1 MGGLAGTLGEHM
13 SIRVRMTVLAV
24 TGLLVAGCTSG
35 GSGTGTT
42 TAAPS
47 TTTPPST
54 ADAKPSAAATAPALP
69 ASLTGQRPDWKRCA
83 APESGPRPGTEWRCA
98 TVKVPLDHAKPD
110 GATIP
115 VALIRKEA
123 RDKGGRIGS
132 LLFDFGGPGA
142 SGVDILPQAAEEYAK
157 LGERYDLVGFDPR
170 GVVRSSGVVCRDDA
184 EQAAAEA
191 SVDLTPDTA
200 AEEAAYLADGA
211 DFGAGCARRA
221 GTVLPYTTTTAT
233 ARDLDLI
240 RQVLG
245 DEKLHYFGISYGTQL
260 GGVYAHLFPKNVG
273 RFVLDAVVDPTADT
287 TGHARH
293 QTIGFQ
299 RALDNY
305 LKSTGQ
311 DPKAG
316 TERIAR
322 LLRKL
327 DREPLTVGE
336 RRLTEGLALTGIAVT
351 LYGQANWSMLTQA
364 LEEAEGGSGRTML
377 QLADWY
383 NDRDDKGHYSTQSHS
398 QRAISCAD
406 SSERPTAA
414 QAKALIPEFRR
425 LSPVFGAFLAW
436 DTAGWCANWPVKG
449 ERATPEASAPGAAP
463 ILVVGTTGDPAT
475 PYEGAEKMAEELGK
489 GVGVLVTNEG
499 EGHGA
504 YGTSSCVT
512 ATVDAYLLDGKVPAY
527 GKTCSSGAVR
537 SGA

>member
-1 MGGLAGTLGEHM
+1 M

-35 GSGTGTT
+35 GSGAGA
-42 TAAPS
+42 TA
-47 TTTPPST
+47 PPST
-54 ADAKPSAAATAPALP
+54 ATGSPTGSATPPPTTDDAKPSAAAPLP

-83 APESGPRPGTEWRCA
+83 APESGQRPGPEWRCA
-98 TVKVPLDHAKPD
+98 TVKVPLDHAKPE
-110 GATIP
+110 GAMIP

-123 RDKGGRIGS
+123 TDKGGRIGS
-132 LLFDFGGPGA
+132 LLFNFGGPGA
-142 SGVDILPQAAEEYAK
+142 SGVDILPQAAAEYAK

-170 GVVRSSGVVCRDDA
+170 GVGGSAGVVCRDDA

-200 AEEAAYLADGA
+200 AEEAAYLKDSTA
-211 DFGAGCARRA
+211 FGAGCARRSA
-221 GTVLPYTTTTAT
+221 TVLPYTTTTAT
-233 ARDLDLI
+233 ARDLDLV

-245 DEKLHYFGISYGTQL
+245 DDKLHYFGISYGTQL
-260 GGVYAHLFPKNVG
+260 GGTYAHLFPANVG
-273 RFVLDAVVDPTADT
+273 RLVLDAVVDPTADT
-287 TGHARH
+287 AGHARH

-305 LKSTGQ
+305 LKSTGE
-311 DPKAG
+311 DPKTG
-316 TERIAR
+316 TARITR

-327 DREPLTVGE
+327 DREPLTVGD
-336 RRLTEGLALTGIAVT
+336 RRLTESLALTGIAVT
-351 LYGQANWSMLTQA
+351 LYGQSNWPLLTQA
-364 LEEAEGGSGRTML
+364 LADAEQGRGGTL
-377 QLADWY
+377 LELADYY
-383 NDRDDKGHYSTQSHS
+383 NDRDAKGHYSTQSHS

-414 QAKALIPEFRR
+414 QAKALIPEFRG

-436 DTAGWCANWPVKG
+436 DTAGWCAEWPVKG

-475 PYEGAEKMAEELGK
+475 PYEGAEKMAKELGD
-489 GVGVLVTNEG
+489 GVGVLVTNKG

-504 YGTSSCVT
+504 YGTSPCVT
-512 ATVDAYLLDGKVPAY
+512 KTVDAYFLKGTVPKY
-527 GKTCSSGAVR
+527 GTTCG
-537 SGA
+537 